1 MGPVDVALADE
12 PPQRVRRLPLL
23 QVLESKVTK
32 EQCLGLSVRLFLIR
46 LQAQPLA
53 IISRPPLPRPDIR
66 TARAAPPGHPNRR
79 KHADNNLP
87 PKPQPRLSREK
98 ASQPTPSTASRQRP
112 ARRPSSGP
120 GRPPLPRYP
129 SGPAP
134 GQRRAQDSRIPLR
147 TPRQAGHGRR
157 KPSAAP
163 QDGTAW
169 PEPGPTI
176 PIGLDLFYNWFRPL
190 GFRCSHAVRK
200 RRETTGTF
208 RTMRTR
214 DRAGQLQS
222 RPAHLPVHDR
232 YIRSSALPHVR
243 PGNRAP
249 DQHPL
254 DFARALEDGEDPG
267 GRGSFRRSAA
277 CMGPWHQ
284 HGFSTRCPR

>member
-190 GFRCSHAVRK
+190 GFRC
-200 RRETTGTF
+200 
-208 RTMRTR
+208 
-214 DRAGQLQS
+214 
-222 RPAHLPVHDR
+222 
-232 YIRSSALPHVR
+232 
-243 PGNRAP
+243 
-249 DQHPL
+249 
-254 DFARALEDGEDPG
+254 
-267 GRGSFRRSAA
+267 
-277 CMGPWHQ
+277 Q
-284 HGFSTRCPR
+284 HGFSTQSGNDGKQPARFGQCGHETGPVNSRADRPASRYTTGITAGQANERSVR